1 MLRSDRGWNR
11 PAGFPLNTSRDQKR
25 NMKLILF
32 IMAATLAVLMPVTA
46 AAQQPAS
53 GRPPAPAPQRS
64 PAASPAAPAPQNTG
78 VIADG
83 KIAIIDTEAFA
94 DPKTGITRL
103 VSALETVNRE
113 FKPRSDELQKLR
125 AQYEQLGKDIEATR
139 NLEDQ
144 KARTAKIEQAE
155 ALKKDIERKT
165 QDAQSAYQ
173 KRLREATEPI
183 YKDISPA
190 LQAFARQRGVNV
202 IFDVS
207 KLGEVMFVV
216 NDTVDLT
223 RAFITDYNQRNPAT
237 ATPAR
242 Q

>member
-1 MLRSDRGWNR
+1 
-11 PAGFPLNTSRDQKR
+11 
-25 NMKLILF
+25 MKLILSTL
-32 IMAATLAVLMPVTA
+32 AATLAVLVPVTA
-46 AAQQPAS
+46 AAQQPAT
-53 GRPPAPAPQRS
+53 GRPPAPSPQRS
-64 PAASPAAPAPQNTG
+64 PAASPTAPQNTG

-94 DPKTGITRL
+94 DPKTGISRL

-144 KARTAKIEQAE
+144 KARNAKIEQAE
-155 ALKKDIERKT
+155 TLKKDIERKT

-173 KRLREATEPI
+173 KKLREATEPV

-207 KLGEVMFVV
+207 KLGEVMFII
-216 NDTVDLT
+216 NDSVDLT
-223 RAFITDYNQRNPAT
+223 RAFITDYNQRNPVT
-237 ATPAR
+237 ATPAK

>member
-1 MLRSDRGWNR
+1 
-11 PAGFPLNTSRDQKR
+11 
-25 NMKLILF
+25 MKLIYSTL
-32 IMAATLAVLMPVTA
+32 AATLGALAPLTVV
-46 AAQQPAS
+46 AQQPAA
-53 GRPPAPAPQRS
+53 GRPAPAAQR
-64 PAASPAAPAPQNTG
+64 PAAASPTAPQNTG

-103 VSALETVNRE
+103 VSALDKVNRE

-125 AQYEQLGKDIEATR
+125 AQYEQLGKDIAATATV
-139 NLEDQ
+139 EDQ
-144 KARTAKIEQAE
+144 RARAAKIEQAE

-173 KRLREATEPI
+173 KSLRDATEPI

-223 RAFITDYNQRNPAT
+223 RAFITDYNQRNPVT